1 MADYTYPQTGFTF
14 GARDS
19 LAPGN
24 AEKVITGA
32 QFDPEFTLIETIV
45 NARLDKNA
53 VSGDFQ
59 GVIDGGIV
67 DGGTF

>member
-14 GARDS
+14 GARDG

-24 AEKVITGA
+24 AEKVIKGS

-53 VSGDFQ
+53 VAGDFE
-59 GVIDGGIV
+59 GLIDGGTV